1 MSCYSASAFT
11 QSAPQVSSDS
21 FSLDDNIRVAA
32 NTCKGVEHHVADITA
47 LLIKTLGCS
56 VSNEH
61 AVFAERRRK
70 FVQEPL
76 HVFIST
82 IVNEIAQDVLDIG
95 GVIAA
100 AHVLLMHL
108 YISNP
113 LAGASWSGHELFIS
127 AFSFAAQ
134 EQPASHA
141 AGYIHD
147 YVFWSKL
154 SKFTV
159 EEVMGMQLR
168 LSAQLQGRVW
178 MFSEA
183 MEQVKQSPLMQ
194 LQAQWRQEDEEI
206 KLEKRKHSLR
216 GRLFFVHVYPPRSK

>member
-168 LSAQLQGRVW
+168 LSAQLSCNYKRNGGRRTRRLNW
-178 MFSEA
+178 RRGSIPFAAACFSGA
-183 MEQVKQSPLMQ
+183 TDLYNV
-194 LQAQWRQEDEEI
+194 
-206 KLEKRKHSLR
+206 HH
-216 GRLFFVHVYPPRSK
+216 FFISIVD